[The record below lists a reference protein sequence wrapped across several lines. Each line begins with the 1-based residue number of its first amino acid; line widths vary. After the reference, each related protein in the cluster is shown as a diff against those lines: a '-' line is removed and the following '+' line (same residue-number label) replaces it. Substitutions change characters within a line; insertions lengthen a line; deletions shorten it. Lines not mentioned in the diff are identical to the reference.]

1 MKNVCL
7 LFSVMKEIVIE
18 RLSLR
23 EIFAFVRFCY
33 SLNHRP
39 VLYSFKV
46 IYIVQGFA
54 VYSI

>member
-39 VLYSFKV
+39 VLYSFNV